1 MSTAVNDAYT
11 VVLKDKKLPLAL
23 LTDHQKVG
31 GGETD
36 GMRPEVRHT
45 MFEKGQSKRIWGELY
60 KVVDSSDVV
69 LDARDPE
76 GTRCRHLEAHLKA
89 NCSHKHMLL
98 LLNKGWLRTLSR
110 EFPTLAFH
118 ASITNPFGKGS
129 LLSLLRQ
136 LARLKSDK
144 QAISVGFIGYPNVGK
159 SSVINTLRTKKVCK
173 VAPIP
178 GETKVWQYIT
188 LMKRIFLIDCP
199 GVVSHHSTHQ
209 DTDTDIV
216 LKGVVRV
223 ANLEDASG
231 HVDEVLRR
239 VKKEYLTR
247 AYHIQDWEDATD
259 FLTKLAKHA
268 GKLLRGGEPDLNTAA
283 KMVLQDW
290 QRGKIPFFTPPP
302 SADDAAGDAAK
313 KEKGADASP
322 VAREEGSQ
330 HALVDEANKAAE
342 QLMAQVVAK
351 HQRVKAPVQ
360 KDYFIEEDERGGDD
374 EDEGAAEEEEDED
387 AEDDDD
393 DEEGDEEGEDAG
405 AEAGN
410 GEAGEDEEEEGGE
423 LKSEEDEEAPPT
435 KRLKVKASEL
445 KKEKAGG
452 KRKRVEEAADEEL
465 TWEEALRSVQEQ
477 IGAPEAPPPAS
488 TPTPASAPAPSPGAD
503 HTPVKGTAESA
514 SKAGISGKKARALEK
529 ELQSVK
535 AVERRRG
542 WSGDKRKRESRAPLV
557 VPDVPES
564 GKKRKKGGRV

>member
-1 MSTAVNDAYT
+1 MGAF
-11 VVLKDKKLPLAL
+11 
-23 LTDHQKVG
+23 VG
-31 GGETD
+31 GFG
-36 GMRPEVRHT
+36 PH
-45 MFEKGQSKRIWGELY
+45 
-60 KVVDSSDVV
+60 
-69 LDARDPE
+69 A
-76 GTRCRHLEAHLKA
+76 C
-89 NCSHKHMLL
+89 LL
-98 LLNKGWLRTLSR
+98 GGRR
-110 EFPTLAFH
+110 AG
-118 ASITNPFGKGS
+118 IQGS

-159 SSVINTLRTKKVCK
+159 SSVINTLRTKKEEEEEQLPRPWQLRRTRRPMSLDSLAGSSARGGQVYQVCK